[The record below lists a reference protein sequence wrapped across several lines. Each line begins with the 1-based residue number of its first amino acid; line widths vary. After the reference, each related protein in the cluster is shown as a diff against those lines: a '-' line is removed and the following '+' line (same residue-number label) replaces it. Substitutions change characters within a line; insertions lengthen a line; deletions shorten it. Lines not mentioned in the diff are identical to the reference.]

1 MFGYRS
7 VNKTLKFP
15 VLKFCTNFQSTNSR
29 RPITCTMTSVKY
41 LGQQEATDIDK
52 ELFSTYGFS
61 VDQLMELAGLSCA
74 QSIYSAYKKESRVLV
89 LVGPGN
95 NGGDGLV
102 AARHLKLF
110 GYQPTVLY
118 PKESKNELMS
128 RLVTQTTKMG
138 IEVVNEMPNDLNAKF
153 DLIVDAFFGFSFK
166 PPIREPFGEI
176 LDKVNQS
183 QVPVASIDIPS
194 GWNVEDGPIDGVVQL
209 SPDTLISLTAPKK
222 CAHQFKGRN
231 HFLGGRFVPE
241 ELAQRY
247 ELNLPKYPDSNGFLK
262 L

>member
-1 MFGYRS
+1 MFEYQL
-7 VNKTLKFP
+7 VQKAFKFF
-15 VLKFCTNFQSTNSR
+15 VVKSSSNFQFANSR
-29 RPITCTMTSVKY
+29 RPITRTMSSVKY

-52 ELFSTYGFS
+52 ELFSTYDFS

-74 QSIYSAYKKESRVLV
+74 QSIYSAYKKETRVLV

-95 NGGDGLV
+95 NGGDGL
-102 AARHLKLF
+102 

-118 PKESKNELMS
+118 PKESKNELMG

-138 IEVVNEMPNDLNAKF
+138 IEILNEIPDNLNAKF

-176 LDKVNQS
+176 LVKVNQS
-183 QVPVASIDIPS
+183 KVPVASIDIPS

-247 ELNLPKYPDSNGFLK
+247 ELNLPKYPDSHGFLK